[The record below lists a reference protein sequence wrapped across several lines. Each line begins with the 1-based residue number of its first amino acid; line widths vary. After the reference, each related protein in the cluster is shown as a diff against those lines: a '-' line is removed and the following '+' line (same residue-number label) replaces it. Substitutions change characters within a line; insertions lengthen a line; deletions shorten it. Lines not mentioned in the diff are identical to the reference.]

1 MERSLGN
8 SEHSNELT
16 PPPHTHTHSA
26 FRFYSDK
33 SPFPREGE
41 RVAGE
46 VRFGITAKPRVPA
59 APGPRLQAL
68 SEVQWGLR
76 SCIKRGLADGLIG
89 TPRET

>member
-16 PPPHTHTHSA
+16 PTPATA

-33 SPFPREGE
+33 SPSLREGE

-46 VRFGITAKPRVPA
+46 VCFCITAKPRVPA

-76 SCIKRGLADGLIG
+76 VCIKR
-89 TPRET
+89 EH